1 MAEFITK
8 CPHCSTD
15 LQAQEEWIGM
25 EVECP
30 QCRKTFAISVADTD
44 ETKSPPPPFQG
55 VATPPSTPPLF
66 KGVIAAST
74 TSTQR
79 LNSCVKQK
87 LDLYV
92 NAMTVATFL
101 FVVLCPVIYCTGL
114 NLKPD
119 KFAILFSHC
128 ILIAIAI
135 GSFYAA
141 VALEGYLLW
150 EAIRAIPEKR
160 RRQHPVASAI
170 LLLMPGWCYVWNF
183 FTMPRTAI
191 ELRDEIISRG
201 KQEPKNLISFAI
213 AYCIMTVFM
222 ILIAITTPMAFEHSG
237 SGAGIFGTVC
247 FCIILVLCTI
257 GAQYRT
263 FSTFAK
269 AVAIIKS
276 EEE

>member
-8 CPHCSTD
+8 CPHCNAE
-15 LQAQEEWIGM
+15 LQVQDEWIGM
-25 EVECP
+25 NVECP
-30 QCRKTFAISVADTD
+30 QCQKTFTISVTDTD
-44 ETKSPPPPFQG
+44 ESKSTPPPFKG
-55 VATPPSTPPLF
+55 VTTPSVTPPPF
-66 KGVIAAST
+66 EKVIGSSI
-74 TSTQR
+74 STQEI
-79 LNSCVKQK
+79 NSCVKQK

-114 NLKPD
+114 NLKTD
-119 KFAILFSHC
+119 KFVVLFSHY

-150 EAIRAIPEKR
+150 ETIRAIPEKR

-213 AYCIMTVFM
+213 GYCIMTVFM
-222 ILIAITTPMAFEHSG
+222 ILIVMITPGGFEHCG
-237 SGAGIFGTVC
+237 SGAGRFGILC
-247 FCIILVLCTI
+247 SCIILVLCAI
-257 GAQYRT
+257 GTQYQT

>member
-8 CPHCSTD
+8 CPHCNAE
-15 LQAQEEWIGM
+15 LQAQDEWNGM

-30 QCRKTFAISVADTD
+30 QCQKTFTISVADTND
-44 ETKSPPPPFQG
+44 YKSTPPPFQG
-55 VATPPSTPPLF
+55 VTTPSVTPPPF
-66 KGVIAAST
+66 KGTITGSSI
-74 TSTQR
+74 STQEI
-79 LNSCVKQK
+79 NSCVKQK
-87 LDLYV
+87 LDFYV

-201 KQEPKNLISFAI
+201 KQEPQYLIHFAI
-213 AYCIMTVFM
+213 TYCIMTVFM
-222 ILIAITTPMAFEHSG
+222 ILIVMAIPAAIESGG

-247 FCIILVLCTI
+247 CCIILVLCTI
-257 GAQYRT
+257 RVQYRT